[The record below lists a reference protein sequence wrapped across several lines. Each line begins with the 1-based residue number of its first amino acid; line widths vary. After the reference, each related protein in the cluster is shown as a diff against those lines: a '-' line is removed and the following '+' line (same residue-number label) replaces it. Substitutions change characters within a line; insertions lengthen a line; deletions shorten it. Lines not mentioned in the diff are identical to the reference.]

1 MTDFGMDTDALE
13 EFGGRLARMLYGL
26 EGARNMVDS
35 YDSDYGDHRVKDAM
49 HGFEKHWRDGRKH
62 VKDTGGTLAT
72 MAVESVKAFRK
83 LDDDLGKQLRDAT
96 KGDGKGDG
104 KGQGGG
110 KKG

>member
-13 EFGGRLARMLYGL
+13 DFAGRLTRMLSGL

-62 VKDTGGTLAT
+62 VKDTGMTLAT
-72 MAVESVKAFRK
+72 MATESVKAVRK
-83 LDDDLGKQLRDAT
+83 LDGDLARQVREATQGKN
-96 KGDGKGDG
+96 DGKG
-104 KGQGGG
+104 
-110 KKG
+110 KK